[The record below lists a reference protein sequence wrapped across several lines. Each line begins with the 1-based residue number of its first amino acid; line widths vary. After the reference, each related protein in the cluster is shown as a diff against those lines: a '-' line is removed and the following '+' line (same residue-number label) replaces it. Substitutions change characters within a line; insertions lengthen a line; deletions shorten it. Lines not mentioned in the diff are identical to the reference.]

1 VSAPLWNSQES
12 TFAGLLTASDFI
24 NVIKYYYQKS
34 SLSYAEAIDHIS
46 KLKLHG
52 LRDVERSIG
61 ASPPETLTID
71 PQKSLY
77 DACQKMLTSRA
88 RRIPLI
94 EGDTVTKREA
104 VISVMTQYRILKFVA
119 VNLARW
125 TNLLQKKIGDLRLG
139 TYDGI
144 ATASMESTIFD
155 VISLMSESGV
165 ASIPIVDENGI
176 RYLSSLLIAGIV
188 LNVYEAVDVLAL
200 IQDETYDNLR
210 LMVKDALFL
219 RSDAVRPRSY
229 FAIDNLGI

>member
-1 VSAPLWNSQES
+1 
-12 TFAGLLTASDFI
+12 
-24 NVIKYYYQKS
+24 
-34 SLSYAEAIDHIS
+34 
-46 KLKLHG
+46 
-52 LRDVERSIG
+52 VERAIG
-61 ASPPETLTID
+61 ASPPETLSID

-139 TYDGI
+139 TYEGL

-155 VISLMSESGV
+155 VISLMSEKGV
-165 ASIPIVDENGI
+165 ASIPIVDENGTPAI
-176 RYLSSLLIAGIV
+176 YRCSLQGSSRMYTKRWMSLPSFRTRHTI
-188 LNVYEAVDVLAL
+188 
-200 IQDETYDNLR
+200 TYGLWLR
-210 LMVKDALFL
+210 MLYSFVQTL
-219 RSDAVRPRSY
+219 Y
-229 FAIDNLGI
+229 FPSASR

>member
-1 VSAPLWNSQES
+1 LWNSQTS

-24 NVIKYYYQKS
+24 NVIKYYYQKA
-34 SLSYAEAIDHIS
+34 SYPEAIDQIA

-52 LRDVERSIG
+52 LRDVEKEIG
-61 ASPPETLTID
+61 ASPPETLSID

-94 EGDTVTKREA
+94 EADMVTGREA

-125 TNLLQKKIGDLRLG
+125 TNMLQKKLSDLKLG
-139 TYDGI
+139 TYEGI

-155 VISLMSESGV
+155 VISLMSDKGV
-165 ASIPIVDENGI
+165 ASIPIVDSDGLTLND
-176 RYLSSLLIAGIV
+176 YDLL
-188 LNVYEAVDVLAL
+188 
-200 IQDETYDNLR
+200 
-210 LMVKDALFL
+210 
-219 RSDAVRPRSY
+219 
-229 FAIDNLGI
+229 